1 MGRCLVPFIH
11 CRPASGS
18 VIIWEEPKRM
28 FVGNAKQNGATD
40 YDEEVE
46 ISFNLINQLLNFGS
60 GYSEL
65 LTEVTRRTSWQSSEM
80 R

>member
-1 MGRCLVPFIH
+1 M
-11 CRPASGS
+11 
-18 VIIWEEPKRM
+18 IIWEEPKRM

-46 ISFNLINQLLNFGS
+46 ISLFFNLINQLLNFAS

-65 LTEVTRRTSWQSSEM
+65 LTEVTKIILAQLSSPGS
-80 R
+80 

>member
-1 MGRCLVPFIH
+1 
-11 CRPASGS
+11 
-18 VIIWEEPKRM
+18 M

-46 ISFNLINQLLNFGS
+46 ISFDLINQLLNFGS

>member
-1 MGRCLVPFIH
+1 M
-11 CRPASGS
+11 
-18 VIIWEEPKRM
+18 IIWEEPKRM

-65 LTEVTRRTSWQSSEM
+65 LTEVTRRK

>member
-1 MGRCLVPFIH
+1 MVQCLIPFIHSFIH
-11 CRPASGS
+11 CRAGSAS
-18 VIIWEEPKRM
+18 VTIWEEPRRM
-28 FVGNAKQNGATD
+28 FVGSARQNSATD

-65 LTEVTRRTSWQSSEM
+65 LTEVTRRK